1 MNLKQPVFR
10 LFVFLIASCLFFL
23 FFYFSTKFF
32 GNPDSNEIIKQKF
45 EKSLHLKEQQFSVFC
60 DSIIKLPQNKTR
72 RELFFLFDKN
82 QLENLQENGFS
93 FSIYKGNKLWFWTS
107 NEVVDLPK
115 YSLQEE
121 VVNTNNGWY
130 LKKNYKLNEYT
141 FYFYLLIKQEFSIKN
156 NFLKDKF
163 NNVLPVNSDFKI
175 SKEDANNSGIKIVC
189 KNKSNSFFLFPSVFK
204 VNIFNQVFSIL
215 LLLIAIFLFSNAIS
229 IFRMFLVP
237 KLGNWISVFLF
248 SLILFGLRE
257 FIFILEN
264 SEFINGLDFFNPSY
278 YAFNSYNPSLA
289 DLLINVFIIFI
300 IAKELLYSNL
310 KIINKSRFTS
320 IYSIF
325 FFSGIHIAA
334 LGCSVL
340 ISSLVKDSV
349 INFDLS
355 NFYRLSEFSFIG
367 IFITALIFFTFF
379 TIASFITNQV
389 SQAETNRDF
398 FLVTFSISASI
409 FLLLYFLDYQNYRII
424 YFSTAYIFLHWIF
437 EKEFFEKEYFS
448 RSIIY
453 ILLFAFW
460 GSQILTYESSEKKS
474 ILAKNFSDKI
484 ASEKD
489 NIAEYLFPEIINK
502 ITKDELF
509 QTPFNYNE
517 TLNQTKVKKIREKY
531 LSGYWEKFDVKIYV
545 YDTLCRILTKSS
557 NAEIERIDFFENIYT
572 RSENFSGTPNMYYIP
587 AKGKEDKGLLAT
599 IKLTFSEEGV
609 TKIQNL
615 FIEFSSKFNSEE
627 IGYPSLLVD
636 KDFIISDDYN
646 QFSYCKYKDG
656 KLVPLSKDIDFKYN
670 LTNDF
675 LSKVEIKNG
684 YFKYKNYN
692 HYINRISKNTFF
704 LVSYPVFSFSQRFN
718 FTSYLFLIY
727 GICFLLFLLLRGKIT
742 NLILDFQTLNTRIRW
757 VVILSVFLAL
767 TSFGGATI
775 LYFNNYFEQE
785 SRKKI
790 SGKLQNM
797 VMDIGIKFGDETKL
811 SPQNGDY
818 YNYLLSKLYNV
829 FGTDINVFDNNG
841 LLLASSRIKV
851 FDEGILSN
859 VMHTLAYKKMALENE
874 SEYVNNEFIGQL
886 NFVSIY
892 VPLFNNENKL
902 LGYIQLPFFNQQQEI
917 QKEILNLVV
926 TLVNIYVLLFVVS
939 GLFSVWLA
947 NRITEP
953 LKILKQKFSI
963 LSLAKNN
970 DLISYTKKDEIGT
983 LISEYNKMVM
993 ALSESV
999 QRLAQSEREGAWR
1012 EMAKQVAHE
1021 IKNPLTPMKLS
1032 VQYLQK
1038 SLKEDPNNWPKKF
1051 DKVSITLI
1059 EQIEALNNIANEFS
1073 NFAVLPKIN
1082 LTKINIVNFLEIT
1095 IHLYQN
1101 TPNVVMHFE
1110 NKIKSKNILV
1120 EADREQML
1128 RVFNNLIKNA
1138 IQATEKC
1145 DTGKIE
1151 LECSLTN
1158 DKYVLIKI
1166 IDNGIGIAEENFE
1179 KIFVPNFTTKSAG
1192 TGLGLAM
1199 VKNIIESF
1207 GGKVYFE
1214 SQINKGSTFFIE
1226 LPLLN

>member
-1 MNLKQPVFR
+1 
-10 LFVFLIASCLFFL
+10 
-23 FFYFSTKFF
+23 
-32 GNPDSNEIIKQKF
+32 
-45 EKSLHLKEQQFSVFC
+45 
-60 DSIIKLPQNKTR
+60 
-72 RELFFLFDKN
+72 
-82 QLENLQENGFS
+82 
-93 FSIYKGNKLWFWTS
+93 
-107 NEVVDLPK
+107 
-115 YSLQEE
+115 
-121 VVNTNNGWY
+121 
-130 LKKNYKLNEYT
+130 
-141 FYFYLLIKQEFSIKN
+141 
-156 NFLKDKF
+156 
-163 NNVLPVNSDFKI
+163 
-175 SKEDANNSGIKIVC
+175 
-189 KNKSNSFFLFPSVFK
+189 
-204 VNIFNQVFSIL
+204 
-215 LLLIAIFLFSNAIS
+215 
-229 IFRMFLVP
+229 
-237 KLGNWISVFLF
+237 
-248 SLILFGLRE
+248 
-257 FIFILEN
+257 
-264 SEFINGLDFFNPSY
+264 
-278 YAFNSYNPSLA
+278 
-289 DLLINVFIIFI
+289 
-300 IAKELLYSNL
+300 
-310 KIINKSRFTS
+310 
-320 IYSIF
+320 
-325 FFSGIHIAA
+325 
-334 LGCSVL
+334 
-340 ISSLVKDSV
+340 
-349 INFDLS
+349 
-355 NFYRLSEFSFIG
+355 
-367 IFITALIFFTFF
+367 
-379 TIASFITNQV
+379 
-389 SQAETNRDF
+389 
-398 FLVTFSISASI
+398 
-409 FLLLYFLDYQNYRII
+409 
-424 YFSTAYIFLHWIF
+424 
-437 EKEFFEKEYFS
+437 
-448 RSIIY
+448 
-453 ILLFAFW
+453 
-460 GSQILTYESSEKKS
+460 
-474 ILAKNFSDKI
+474 
-484 ASEKD
+484 
-489 NIAEYLFPEIINK
+489 FPEIINK

-509 QTPFNYNE
+509 QTPFTYNE
-517 TLNQTKVKKIREKY
+517 KLNQTKVKKIREKY

-557 NAEIERIDFFENIYT
+557 NAEIERIDFFEKIYT
-572 RSENFSGTPNMYYIP
+572 RSENFSGTPNLYYIP

-599 IKLTFSEEGV
+599 IKLTFSEQGV
-609 TKIQNL
+609 TNIQNL
-615 FIEFSSKFNSEE
+615 FIEFSSKLNSEE

-636 KDFIISDDYN
+636 KDFIFSDDYN

-675 LSKVEIKNG
+675 LKKVEVKNG

-692 HYINRISKNTFF
+692 HYINKTSKNTFF
-704 LVSYPVFSFSQRFN
+704 LVSYPLFSFSQRFN

-727 GICFLLFLLLRGKIT
+727 GICFLLFLLLRGKIK

-785 SRKKI
+785 SRNKI

-797 VMDIGIKFGDETKL
+797 IMDIGIKFGDETKL

-829 FGTDINVFDNNG
+829 FGTDINVFDSNG

-851 FDEGILSN
+851 FEEGILSN

-892 VPLFNNENKL
+892 VPLFNNENQL

-963 LSLAKNN
+963 LSLAKTN

-1110 NKIKSKNILV
+1110 NKIKSKNVLV

-1145 DTGKIE
+1145 DSGKIE
-1151 LECSLTN
+1151 LECSLTK
-1158 DKYVLIKI
+1158 DKNVLIKI
-1166 IDNGIGIAEENFE
+1166 TDNGIGIEEVNFE

-1199 VKNIIESF
+1199 VKNIVESF

-1214 SQINKGSTFFIE
+1214 SQINRGSTFFIE
-1226 LPLLN
+1226 LPLSN

>member
-1 MNLKQPVFR
+1 
-10 LFVFLIASCLFFL
+10 
-23 FFYFSTKFF
+23 
-32 GNPDSNEIIKQKF
+32 
-45 EKSLHLKEQQFSVFC
+45 
-60 DSIIKLPQNKTR
+60 
-72 RELFFLFDKN
+72 
-82 QLENLQENGFS
+82 
-93 FSIYKGNKLWFWTS
+93 
-107 NEVVDLPK
+107 
-115 YSLQEE
+115 
-121 VVNTNNGWY
+121 
-130 LKKNYKLNEYT
+130 
-141 FYFYLLIKQEFSIKN
+141 
-156 NFLKDKF
+156 
-163 NNVLPVNSDFKI
+163 
-175 SKEDANNSGIKIVC
+175 
-189 KNKSNSFFLFPSVFK
+189 
-204 VNIFNQVFSIL
+204 
-215 LLLIAIFLFSNAIS
+215 
-229 IFRMFLVP
+229 
-237 KLGNWISVFLF
+237 
-248 SLILFGLRE
+248 
-257 FIFILEN
+257 
-264 SEFINGLDFFNPSY
+264 
-278 YAFNSYNPSLA
+278 
-289 DLLINVFIIFI
+289 
-300 IAKELLYSNL
+300 
-310 KIINKSRFTS
+310 
-320 IYSIF
+320 
-325 FFSGIHIAA
+325 
-334 LGCSVL
+334 
-340 ISSLVKDSV
+340 
-349 INFDLS
+349 
-355 NFYRLSEFSFIG
+355 
-367 IFITALIFFTFF
+367 
-379 TIASFITNQV
+379 
-389 SQAETNRDF
+389 
-398 FLVTFSISASI
+398 
-409 FLLLYFLDYQNYRII
+409 
-424 YFSTAYIFLHWIF
+424 
-437 EKEFFEKEYFS
+437 
-448 RSIIY
+448 
-453 ILLFAFW
+453 
-460 GSQILTYESSEKKS
+460 
-474 ILAKNFSDKI
+474 
-484 ASEKD
+484 
-489 NIAEYLFPEIINK
+489 
-502 ITKDELF
+502 
-509 QTPFNYNE
+509 
-517 TLNQTKVKKIREKY
+517 
-531 LSGYWEKFDVKIYV
+531 
-545 YDTLCRILTKSS
+545 
-557 NAEIERIDFFENIYT
+557 
-572 RSENFSGTPNMYYIP
+572 
-587 AKGKEDKGLLAT
+587 
-599 IKLTFSEEGV
+599 
-609 TKIQNL
+609 L
-615 FIEFSSKFNSEE
+615 FIEFSSKLNSEE

-636 KDFIISDDYN
+636 KDFIFSVDYN

-675 LSKVEIKNG
+675 LKKVEVKNG

-692 HYINRISKNTFF
+692 HYINKTSKNTFF
-704 LVSYPVFSFSQRFN
+704 LVSYPLFSFSQRFN

-727 GICFLLFLLLRGKIT
+727 GICFLLFLLLRGKIK

-785 SRKKI
+785 SRNKI

-797 VMDIGIKFGDETKL
+797 IMDIGIKFGDETKL

-829 FGTDINVFDNNG
+829 FGTDINVFDSNG

-851 FDEGILSN
+851 FEEGILSN

-892 VPLFNNENKL
+892 VPLFNNENQL

-963 LSLAKNN
+963 LSLAKTN

-1110 NKIKSKNILV
+1110 NKIKSKNVLV

-1145 DTGKIE
+1145 DSGKIE
-1151 LECSLTN
+1151 LECSLTK
-1158 DKYVLIKI
+1158 DKNVLIKI
-1166 IDNGIGIAEENFE
+1166 TDNGIGIEEVNFE

-1199 VKNIIESF
+1199 VKNIVESF

-1214 SQINKGSTFFIE
+1214 SQINRGSTFFIE
-1226 LPLLN
+1226 LPLSN

>member
-1 MNLKQPVFR
+1 
-10 LFVFLIASCLFFL
+10 
-23 FFYFSTKFF
+23 
-32 GNPDSNEIIKQKF
+32 
-45 EKSLHLKEQQFSVFC
+45 
-60 DSIIKLPQNKTR
+60 
-72 RELFFLFDKN
+72 
-82 QLENLQENGFS
+82 
-93 FSIYKGNKLWFWTS
+93 
-107 NEVVDLPK
+107 
-115 YSLQEE
+115 
-121 VVNTNNGWY
+121 
-130 LKKNYKLNEYT
+130 
-141 FYFYLLIKQEFSIKN
+141 
-156 NFLKDKF
+156 
-163 NNVLPVNSDFKI
+163 
-175 SKEDANNSGIKIVC
+175 
-189 KNKSNSFFLFPSVFK
+189 
-204 VNIFNQVFSIL
+204 
-215 LLLIAIFLFSNAIS
+215 
-229 IFRMFLVP
+229 
-237 KLGNWISVFLF
+237 
-248 SLILFGLRE
+248 
-257 FIFILEN
+257 
-264 SEFINGLDFFNPSY
+264 
-278 YAFNSYNPSLA
+278 
-289 DLLINVFIIFI
+289 
-300 IAKELLYSNL
+300 
-310 KIINKSRFTS
+310 
-320 IYSIF
+320 
-325 FFSGIHIAA
+325 
-334 LGCSVL
+334 
-340 ISSLVKDSV
+340 
-349 INFDLS
+349 
-355 NFYRLSEFSFIG
+355 
-367 IFITALIFFTFF
+367 
-379 TIASFITNQV
+379 
-389 SQAETNRDF
+389 
-398 FLVTFSISASI
+398 
-409 FLLLYFLDYQNYRII
+409 
-424 YFSTAYIFLHWIF
+424 
-437 EKEFFEKEYFS
+437 
-448 RSIIY
+448 
-453 ILLFAFW
+453 
-460 GSQILTYESSEKKS
+460 
-474 ILAKNFSDKI
+474 
-484 ASEKD
+484 
-489 NIAEYLFPEIINK
+489 
-502 ITKDELF
+502 
-509 QTPFNYNE
+509 
-517 TLNQTKVKKIREKY
+517 
-531 LSGYWEKFDVKIYV
+531 
-545 YDTLCRILTKSS
+545 LCRILTKSS

-572 RSENFSGTPNMYYIP
+572 RSENFSGTPNLYYIP

-599 IKLTFSEEGV
+599 IKLTFSEQGI

-1158 DKYVLIKI
+1158 DKNVLIKI

>member
-1 MNLKQPVFR
+1 M
-10 LFVFLIASCLFFL
+10 
-23 FFYFSTKFF
+23 
-32 GNPDSNEIIKQKF
+32 
-45 EKSLHLKEQQFSVFC
+45 
-60 DSIIKLPQNKTR
+60 
-72 RELFFLFDKN
+72 
-82 QLENLQENGFS
+82 
-93 FSIYKGNKLWFWTS
+93 
-107 NEVVDLPK
+107 
-115 YSLQEE
+115 
-121 VVNTNNGWY
+121 
-130 LKKNYKLNEYT
+130 
-141 FYFYLLIKQEFSIKN
+141 
-156 NFLKDKF
+156 
-163 NNVLPVNSDFKI
+163 
-175 SKEDANNSGIKIVC
+175 
-189 KNKSNSFFLFPSVFK
+189 
-204 VNIFNQVFSIL
+204 
-215 LLLIAIFLFSNAIS
+215 
-229 IFRMFLVP
+229 
-237 KLGNWISVFLF
+237 
-248 SLILFGLRE
+248 
-257 FIFILEN
+257 
-264 SEFINGLDFFNPSY
+264 
-278 YAFNSYNPSLA
+278 
-289 DLLINVFIIFI
+289 
-300 IAKELLYSNL
+300 
-310 KIINKSRFTS
+310 
-320 IYSIF
+320 
-325 FFSGIHIAA
+325 
-334 LGCSVL
+334 L
-340 ISSLVKDSV
+340 ISSLIKDSV

-379 TIASFITNQV
+379 TLASFITNQV

-409 FLLLYFLDYQNYRII
+409 FLLLYFLDYPYYRII

-437 EKEFFEKEYFS
+437 EKAFFEKEYFS

-460 GSQILTYESSEKKS
+460 GSQILTYESNEKKS
-474 ILAKNFSDKI
+474 ILSKNFSDKI

-489 NIAEYLFPEIINK
+489 NIAEYLFPEILNK
-502 ITKDELF
+502 IIKDDQF
-509 QTPFNYNE
+509 QTPFTFSE
-517 TLNQTKVKKIREKY
+517 TLNQAKVKKIREKY
-531 LSGYWEKFDVKIYV
+531 LIGYWEKFDVKIYV
-545 YDTLCRILTKSS
+545 YDTLCRLMAKSP
-557 NAEIERIDFFENIYT
+557 NAEIERIDFFEKIYT
-572 RSENFSGTPNMYYIP
+572 KSENFSGTPNLYYIP
-587 AKGKEDKGLLAT
+587 AKGKDDKGLLAT
-599 IKLTFSEEGV
+599 IKLNYLDQGLP
-609 TKIQNL
+609 KIQNL

-636 KDFIISDDYN
+636 KDFIFSDDYN

-670 LTNDF
+670 LANDF

-684 YFKYKNYN
+684 YFNYKNYI
-692 HYINRISKNTFF
+692 HYINRTSKNTFF
-704 LVSYPVFSFSQRFN
+704 LVSYQVFSFSQRFN

-727 GICFLLFLLLRGKIT
+727 GICFLLFLLLRGKIK

-797 VMDIGIKFGDETKL
+797 VMDIDIKFGDETKL
-811 SPQNGDY
+811 SSLSGDY

-829 FGTDINVFDNNG
+829 FGTDINLFDKNG

-859 VMHTLAYKKMALENE
+859 VMHPLAYKKMALENE

-892 VPLFNNENKL
+892 VPLFNNDNKL
-902 LGYIQLPFFNQQQEI
+902 LGYIQLPFFSQQQEI

-926 TLVNIYVLLFVVS
+926 TLVNIYVLLFVIS

-963 LSLAKNN
+963 LSLAKSN

-983 LISEYNKMVM
+983 LISEYNKMVI

-999 QRLAQSEREGAWR
+999 QKLAQSEREGAWR

-1082 LTKINIVNFLEIT
+1082 LSKINIVNFLEIT
-1095 IHLYQN
+1095 IQLYQN
-1101 TPNVVMHFE
+1101 TPNIILLFE
-1110 NKIKSKNILV
+1110 NKIKSKNILI

-1138 IQATEKC
+1138 IQAVETKEI
-1145 DTGKIE
+1145 GKIE
-1151 LECSLTN
+1151 LECSLI
-1158 DKYVLIKI
+1158 KVKKILIKI
-1166 IDNGIGIAEENFE
+1166 KDNGIGIAEENFD
-1179 KIFVPNFTTKSAG
+1179 KIFVPNFTTKSSG

-1214 SQINKGSTFFIE
+1214 SEINRGSTFFIE
-1226 LPLLN
+1226 LTLSD

>member
-1 MNLKQPVFR
+1 
-10 LFVFLIASCLFFL
+10 
-23 FFYFSTKFF
+23 
-32 GNPDSNEIIKQKF
+32 
-45 EKSLHLKEQQFSVFC
+45 
-60 DSIIKLPQNKTR
+60 
-72 RELFFLFDKN
+72 
-82 QLENLQENGFS
+82 
-93 FSIYKGNKLWFWTS
+93 
-107 NEVVDLPK
+107 
-115 YSLQEE
+115 
-121 VVNTNNGWY
+121 
-130 LKKNYKLNEYT
+130 
-141 FYFYLLIKQEFSIKN
+141 
-156 NFLKDKF
+156 
-163 NNVLPVNSDFKI
+163 
-175 SKEDANNSGIKIVC
+175 
-189 KNKSNSFFLFPSVFK
+189 
-204 VNIFNQVFSIL
+204 
-215 LLLIAIFLFSNAIS
+215 
-229 IFRMFLVP
+229 
-237 KLGNWISVFLF
+237 
-248 SLILFGLRE
+248 
-257 FIFILEN
+257 
-264 SEFINGLDFFNPSY
+264 
-278 YAFNSYNPSLA
+278 
-289 DLLINVFIIFI
+289 
-300 IAKELLYSNL
+300 
-310 KIINKSRFTS
+310 
-320 IYSIF
+320 
-325 FFSGIHIAA
+325 
-334 LGCSVL
+334 
-340 ISSLVKDSV
+340 
-349 INFDLS
+349 
-355 NFYRLSEFSFIG
+355 
-367 IFITALIFFTFF
+367 
-379 TIASFITNQV
+379 
-389 SQAETNRDF
+389 
-398 FLVTFSISASI
+398 
-409 FLLLYFLDYQNYRII
+409 
-424 YFSTAYIFLHWIF
+424 
-437 EKEFFEKEYFS
+437 
-448 RSIIY
+448 
-453 ILLFAFW
+453 
-460 GSQILTYESSEKKS
+460 
-474 ILAKNFSDKI
+474 
-484 ASEKD
+484 
-489 NIAEYLFPEIINK
+489 
-502 ITKDELF
+502 
-509 QTPFNYNE
+509 
-517 TLNQTKVKKIREKY
+517 
-531 LSGYWEKFDVKIYV
+531 
-545 YDTLCRILTKSS
+545 
-557 NAEIERIDFFENIYT
+557 
-572 RSENFSGTPNMYYIP
+572 
-587 AKGKEDKGLLAT
+587 
-599 IKLTFSEEGV
+599 
-609 TKIQNL
+609 
-615 FIEFSSKFNSEE
+615 
-627 IGYPSLLVD
+627 
-636 KDFIISDDYN
+636 
-646 QFSYCKYKDG
+646 
-656 KLVPLSKDIDFKYN
+656 
-670 LTNDF
+670 
-675 LSKVEIKNG
+675 
-684 YFKYKNYN
+684 
-692 HYINRISKNTFF
+692 
-704 LVSYPVFSFSQRFN
+704 
-718 FTSYLFLIY
+718 
-727 GICFLLFLLLRGKIT
+727 LLLRGKIT

-1101 TPNVVMHFE
+1101 TPYVVMHFE

-1158 DKYVLIKI
+1158 DKNVLIKI

>member
-1 MNLKQPVFR
+1 
-10 LFVFLIASCLFFL
+10 
-23 FFYFSTKFF
+23 
-32 GNPDSNEIIKQKF
+32 
-45 EKSLHLKEQQFSVFC
+45 
-60 DSIIKLPQNKTR
+60 
-72 RELFFLFDKN
+72 
-82 QLENLQENGFS
+82 
-93 FSIYKGNKLWFWTS
+93 
-107 NEVVDLPK
+107 
-115 YSLQEE
+115 
-121 VVNTNNGWY
+121 
-130 LKKNYKLNEYT
+130 
-141 FYFYLLIKQEFSIKN
+141 
-156 NFLKDKF
+156 
-163 NNVLPVNSDFKI
+163 
-175 SKEDANNSGIKIVC
+175 
-189 KNKSNSFFLFPSVFK
+189 
-204 VNIFNQVFSIL
+204 
-215 LLLIAIFLFSNAIS
+215 
-229 IFRMFLVP
+229 
-237 KLGNWISVFLF
+237 
-248 SLILFGLRE
+248 
-257 FIFILEN
+257 
-264 SEFINGLDFFNPSY
+264 
-278 YAFNSYNPSLA
+278 
-289 DLLINVFIIFI
+289 
-300 IAKELLYSNL
+300 
-310 KIINKSRFTS
+310 
-320 IYSIF
+320 
-325 FFSGIHIAA
+325 
-334 LGCSVL
+334 CSVL

-389 SQAETNRDF
+389 SHAETNRDF

-474 ILAKNFSDKI
+474 ILARNFSDKI

-509 QTPFNYNE
+509 QTPFTYNE
-517 TLNQTKVKKIREKY
+517 KLNQTKVKKIREKY

-557 NAEIERIDFFENIYT
+557 NAEIERIDFFEKIYT
-572 RSENFSGTPNMYYIP
+572 RSENFSGTPNLYYIP

-599 IKLTFSEEGV
+599 IKLTFSEQGV
-609 TKIQNL
+609 TNIQNL
-615 FIEFSSKFNSEE
+615 FIEFSSKLNSEE

-636 KDFIISDDYN
+636 KDFIFSDDYN

-675 LSKVEIKNG
+675 LKKVEVKNG

-692 HYINRISKNTFF
+692 HYINKTSKNTFF
-704 LVSYPVFSFSQRFN
+704 LVSYPLFSFSQRFN

-727 GICFLLFLLLRGKIT
+727 GICFLLFLLLRGKIK

-785 SRKKI
+785 SRNKI

-797 VMDIGIKFGDETKL
+797 IMDIGIKFGDETKL

-829 FGTDINVFDNNG
+829 FGTDINVFDSNG

-851 FDEGILSN
+851 FEEGILSN

-892 VPLFNNENKL
+892 VPLFNNENQL

-963 LSLAKNN
+963 LSLAKTN

-1110 NKIKSKNILV
+1110 NKIKSKNVLV

-1145 DTGKIE
+1145 DSGKIE
-1151 LECSLTN
+1151 LECSLTK
-1158 DKYVLIKI
+1158 DKNVLIKI
-1166 IDNGIGIAEENFE
+1166 TDNGIGIEEVNFE

-1199 VKNIIESF
+1199 VKNIVESF

-1214 SQINKGSTFFIE
+1214 SQINRGSTFFIE
-1226 LPLLN
+1226 LPLSN

>member
-1 MNLKQPVFR
+1 
-10 LFVFLIASCLFFL
+10 
-23 FFYFSTKFF
+23 
-32 GNPDSNEIIKQKF
+32 
-45 EKSLHLKEQQFSVFC
+45 
-60 DSIIKLPQNKTR
+60 
-72 RELFFLFDKN
+72 
-82 QLENLQENGFS
+82 
-93 FSIYKGNKLWFWTS
+93 
-107 NEVVDLPK
+107 
-115 YSLQEE
+115 
-121 VVNTNNGWY
+121 
-130 LKKNYKLNEYT
+130 
-141 FYFYLLIKQEFSIKN
+141 
-156 NFLKDKF
+156 
-163 NNVLPVNSDFKI
+163 
-175 SKEDANNSGIKIVC
+175 
-189 KNKSNSFFLFPSVFK
+189 
-204 VNIFNQVFSIL
+204 
-215 LLLIAIFLFSNAIS
+215 
-229 IFRMFLVP
+229 
-237 KLGNWISVFLF
+237 
-248 SLILFGLRE
+248 
-257 FIFILEN
+257 
-264 SEFINGLDFFNPSY
+264 
-278 YAFNSYNPSLA
+278 
-289 DLLINVFIIFI
+289 
-300 IAKELLYSNL
+300 
-310 KIINKSRFTS
+310 
-320 IYSIF
+320 
-325 FFSGIHIAA
+325 
-334 LGCSVL
+334 VL
-340 ISSLVKDSV
+340 ISSLVNDSV

-355 NFYRLSEFSFIG
+355 NFYRLTEFSFIG
-367 IFITALIFFTFF
+367 IFVTALIFFTFF

-409 FLLLYFLDYQNYRII
+409 FFLLYFLDYPYYRVI

-437 EKEFFEKEYFS
+437 EKAFFEKEYFS

-460 GSQILTYESSEKKS
+460 GSQILTYESGQKKS

-489 NIAEYLFPEIINK
+489 NIAEYLFPEIIDK
-502 ITKDELF
+502 ILKDDQF
-509 QTPFNYNE
+509 QTPFTNTEYID
-517 TLNQTKVKKIREKY
+517 QAKVKKIREKY
-531 LSGYWEKFDVKIYV
+531 LIGYWEKFDVKIYA
-545 YDTLCRILTKSS
+545 YDTLCRLIAKSP
-557 NAEIERIDFFENIYT
+557 NAEFERIDFFEKIYT
-572 RSENFSGTPNMYYIP
+572 KSENFSGTPNLYYIP
-587 AKGKEDKGLLAT
+587 EKGKENKGLLAT
-599 IKLTFSEEGV
+599 IKLSYTTDGV

-615 FIEFSSKFNSEE
+615 FIEFSSKFNAEE

-636 KDFIISDDYN
+636 KDFIFSDDYN

-675 LSKVEIKNG
+675 LSKVEVKNG

-692 HYINRISKNTFF
+692 HYINRTSKNTFF
-704 LVSYPVFSFSQRFN
+704 LVSYPLFSFSQQFN

-727 GICFLLFLLLRGKIT
+727 GICFLLFLLLRGKIR

-757 VVILSVFLAL
+757 VVIISVFLAL
-767 TSFGGATI
+767 TSFGAATI

-811 SPQNGDY
+811 SIQSGDY

-829 FGTDINVFDNNG
+829 FGTDINLFDKRG

-859 VMHTLAYKKMALENE
+859 VMHPLAYRKMALENE

-892 VPLFNNENKL
+892 VPLFNNENQL
-902 LGYIQLPFFNQQQEI
+902 LGYIQLPFFSQQQEI

-953 LKILKQKFSI
+953 LKILKQKFSL
-963 LSLAKNN
+963 LSLAKSN
-970 DLISYTKKDEIGT
+970 DLIAYTKKDEIGT
-983 LISEYNKMVM
+983 LISEYNKMVI

-999 QRLAQSEREGAWR
+999 QKLAQSEREGAWR

-1073 NFAVLPKIN
+1073 NFAMLPKIN
-1082 LTKINIVNFLEIT
+1082 LSKINIVNFLEIT
-1095 IHLYQN
+1095 IQLYQN
-1101 TPNVVMHFE
+1101 TSNVVLLFE
-1110 NKIKSKNILV
+1110 NKIKAKNCMI

-1128 RVFNNLIKNA
+1128 RVFNNLIKNS
-1138 IQATEKC
+1138 IQALETKEN
-1145 DTGKIE
+1145 GKIE
-1151 LECSLTN
+1151 LECSIMGVKN
-1158 DKYVLIKI
+1158 ILIKI
-1166 IDNGIGIAEENFE
+1166 KDNGIGIAEENFD
-1179 KIFVPNFTTKSAG
+1179 KIFVPNFTTKSSG

-1214 SQINKGSTFFIE
+1214 SELNKGSTFFIE
-1226 LPLLN
+1226 LPLSE